1 MIVSILG
8 TSGAFKN
15 RENCTPAR
23 DEKGNIKFQSAKYE
37 SKVLGKKGG
46 VCKNATE
53 FLLERYDDK
62 FVFIGTQC
70 AIDFQKIILE
80 ESLKNKEVEY
90 VVIEDDSL
98 DDIFEKILELLQHNT
113 EVILDI
119 THGFRHQPIMAIF
132 ASTLSQFLE
141 RKDLKIIFAKE
152 IVMFQEYRYIYLTEY
167 IEITQISLLLTG
179 FIRTL
184 NFIPVQNM
192 QLLNNE
198 VFENFSKSLL
208 SNDLKGVEKNYGLLS
223 DELRRLKQN
232 EELKH
237 ISHLIE
243 KVEAELRPL
252 ALFAPLLHFQKYIFL
267 AKLTVDK
274 NYIIVAY
281 AYIFESLR
289 EYCAY
294 RFEEICSNIDFK
306 DDYAKNQAVMTTI
319 GNFHWASFGTEILK
333 KHPNIYTKNKT
344 AFKKVQKL
352 YDKIRKR
359 RNALAHIN
367 KTKDFEDI
375 KRDLEKIIVKVEAL
389 YNTETLK
396 TIDY

>member
-1 MIVSILG
+1 MIISILG

-15 RENCTPAR
+15 RDGCTPVR
-23 DEKGNIKFQSAKYE
+23 DDDGNIKYQSAKYD
-37 SKVLGKKGG
+37 SKVLGKKSG

-53 FLLERYDDK
+53 FLLKRYDDK

-70 AIDFQKIILE
+70 AIDFQKIILK
-80 ESLKNKEVEY
+80 ESFKGKEVEY
-90 VVIEDDSL
+90 VMIEDDSL
-98 DDIFEKILELLQHNT
+98 DDIFEKILELLQHNK

-152 IVMFQEYRYIYLTEY
+152 IVMFKEYRYIYLTEY

-198 VFENFSKSLL
+198 LFENFSKSLL
-208 SNDLKGVEKNYGLLS
+208 SNDLKGVEKNYELLS
-223 DELRRLKQN
+223 AELRGLKKS

-237 ISHLIE
+237 ISNLIE
-243 KVEAELRPL
+243 KVEDELRPL

-267 AKLTVDK
+267 AKLTVEK

-294 RFEEICSNIDFK
+294 RFKDICSSIKFK

-319 GNFHWASFGTEILK
+319 GNVHWVNSGTEILK
-333 KHPNIYTKNKT
+333 KHKGIYKKNKIE
-344 AFKKVQKL
+344 FKKVQKL
-352 YDKIRKR
+352 YEKIRKR

-375 KRDLEKIIVKVEAL
+375 KRDLKKIIAKVEAL
-389 YNTETLK
+389 YNAETLK
-396 TIDY
+396 TIVY